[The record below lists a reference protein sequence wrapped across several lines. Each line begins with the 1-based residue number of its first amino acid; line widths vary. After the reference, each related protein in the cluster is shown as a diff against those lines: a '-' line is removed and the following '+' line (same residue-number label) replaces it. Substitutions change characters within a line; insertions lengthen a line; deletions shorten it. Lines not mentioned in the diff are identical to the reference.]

1 MLSEFE
7 WDSGNWPKCGKHG
20 LSRAE
25 IEAIF
30 QTEPLVL
37 AEPAGRT
44 EARYKAIG
52 TTDSG
57 RHIFVVFTYRNSRI
71 RPISARYMHSKEKA
85 SYERQTSA

>member
-20 LSRAE
+20 LSQAE
-25 IEAIF
+25 IEAVF
-30 QTEPLVL
+30 QMEPKVL
-37 AEPAGRT
+37 PERSSGA

-52 TTDSG
+52 TTESG
-57 RHIFVVFTYRNSRI
+57 SHVFVVFTYRNSRI
-71 RPISARYMHSKEKA
+71 RPISARYMHLKEKA

>member
-37 AEPAGRT
+37 AEPSGRT

-52 TTDSG
+52 TANG

-71 RPISARYMHSKEKA
+71 RPISARYMHLKEKA